1 MVVSVQVWSDIAC
14 PWCWVGK
21 RNLSAALESFEGE
34 ATVTLRAYEL
44 NPNARREPPGAVD
57 YLGRLATK
65 YGATREQAQ
74 EMIDRMVGVGR
85 EVGVEMRFDRI
96 QPSNTFDAHRL
107 IAWAKRQDRG
117 NELAERLFQGYLNEG
132 VWLGD
137 VEELRRL
144 AGEVDLDGSEAQKVL
159 ESGEFAEEVRAEEE
173 QAMQLGI
180 RGVPFFVFD
189 GRLALSGA
197 QPPEVLLDVLQR
209 AAAGEGRPAQD

>member
-14 PWCWVGK
+14 PWCWVGR

-44 NPNARREPPGAVD
+44 NPNARREPPTDVD
-57 YLGRLATK
+57 YLARLAHK

-74 EMIDRMVGVGR
+74 EMVDRMVGVGH

-107 IAWAKRQDRG
+107 IAWAKTKDRG
-117 NELAERLFQGYLNEG
+117 NELAERLFQAYLHEG

-137 VEELRRL
+137 VGELSRL
-144 AGEVDLDGSEAQKVL
+144 AAEVDLDRSEAQKVL
-159 ESGEFAEEVRAEEE
+159 EAGEFAEDVRADEE

-189 GRLALSGA
+189 ARLALSGA
-197 QPPEVLLDVLQR
+197 QPPEVLLDVLRR
-209 AAAGEGRPAQD
+209 AAAGEGRPAAD